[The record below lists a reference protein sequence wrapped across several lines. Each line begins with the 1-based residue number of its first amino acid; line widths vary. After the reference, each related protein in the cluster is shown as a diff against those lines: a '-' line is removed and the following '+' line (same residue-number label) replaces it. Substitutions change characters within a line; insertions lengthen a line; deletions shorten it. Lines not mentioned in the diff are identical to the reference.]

1 MQSDSQTKEKKS
13 CIPQKGQDFF
23 STVKLYTVEKK
34 SFEYDF
40 LELLKKEKFMDKNNE
55 QKNNKTPEM
64 KPKQDSFRLW
74 LKLIPAAAVFAAVC
88 VTCYQADKSP
98 VETTSVSN
106 NNIMSTDEIKELI
119 SQGTA
124 GKDFDSEDSSETN
137 GTSISKTSKKTKK
150 TSKIKTGTK
159 KNSSTGS
166 SANGGTA
173 GGGAGSTVTP
183 TTEVPAGGYAD
194 GTYTGSGTG
203 FGGTI
208 TVQVTVT
215 DHKIAAI
222 NIVDAS
228 NETASYFANAQGV
241 ISKILASQS
250 PNVDAVSGA
259 TYSSNGIITAVQNA
273 LSQAIPSGN
282 QAVVTPTPTPS
293 PKPTKKPSP
302 IPKPGDEQIYKDG
315 TYTGTGKGY
324 SGTITL
330 TAKIKKGVIK
340 SLEAEHTDTP
350 MFFKKAWDILENEI
364 IQNQS
369 VDGID
374 TVSGATYSS
383 KGIINAMKDIQKQ
396 AEKGTTKVTPT
407 PTPEVTVTPI
417 PEATP
422 IPTPEETPTP
432 EVTPTPEE
440 TPAPTPTPEETPEP
454 TPEPTGP
461 YIDGTYTGSSYGYSG
476 RVNVTVTIQGGQ
488 IASIEQSNSDSPEYF
503 DYAWETI
510 YPQIMGNQ
518 SADGIDAASGA
529 TYSSEGILGA
539 IQKAL
544 AQALA

>member
-1 MQSDSQTKEKKS
+1 
-13 CIPQKGQDFF
+13 
-23 STVKLYTVEKK
+23 
-34 SFEYDF
+34 
-40 LELLKKEKFMDKNNE
+40 MDKNNE

-64 KPKQDSFRLW
+64 KPKQDSFRSW

-106 NNIMSTDEIKELI
+106 NNIMSTGEIKELI

-273 LSQAIPSGN
+273 LSQAIPSGSCYAN
-282 QAVVTPTPTPS
+282 SNTET
-293 PKPTKKPSP
+293 
-302 IPKPGDEQIYKDG
+302 YKE
-315 TYTGTGKGY
+315 TFSNTEAGKR
-324 SGTITL
+324 
-330 TAKIKKGVIK
+330 
-340 SLEAEHTDTP
+340 TD
-350 MFFKKAWDILENEI
+350 LQRRNLYR
-364 IQNQS
+364 N
-369 VDGID
+369 
-374 TVSGATYSS
+374 
-383 KGIINAMKDIQKQ
+383 
-396 AEKGTTKVTPT
+396 
-407 PTPEVTVTPI
+407 
-417 PEATP
+417 
-422 IPTPEETPTP
+422 
-432 EVTPTPEE
+432 
-440 TPAPTPTPEETPEP
+440 
-454 TPEPTGP
+454 
-461 YIDGTYTGSSYGYSG
+461 
-476 RVNVTVTIQGGQ
+476 R
-488 IASIEQSNSDSPEYF
+488 
-503 DYAWETI
+503 
-510 YPQIMGNQ
+510 
-518 SADGIDAASGA
+518 
-529 TYSSEGILGA
+529 
-539 IQKAL
+539 
-544 AQALA
+544 

>member
-1 MQSDSQTKEKKS
+1 
-13 CIPQKGQDFF
+13 
-23 STVKLYTVEKK
+23 
-34 SFEYDF
+34 
-40 LELLKKEKFMDKNNE
+40 MDKNNE

-64 KPKQDSFRLW
+64 
-74 LKLIPAAAVFAAVC
+74 
-88 VTCYQADKSP
+88 
-98 VETTSVSN
+98 
-106 NNIMSTDEIKELI
+106 STDEIKELI
-119 SQGTA
+119 SQGTT

-166 SANGGTA
+166 AANGGTA
-173 GGGAGSTVTP
+173 RGGAGSTVTP

-330 TAKIKKGVIK
+330 TAKIKKGMIK

-350 MFFKKAWDILENEI
+350 MFFKKAWDILEKEI

-383 KGIINAMKDIQKQ
+383 KGIINAMKDILKQ

-407 PTPEVTVTPI
+407 PTPEVTVTPT

-422 IPTPEETPTP
+422 TPTP
-432 EVTPTPEE
+432 EATPTPEE

>member
-1 MQSDSQTKEKKS
+1 
-13 CIPQKGQDFF
+13 
-23 STVKLYTVEKK
+23 
-34 SFEYDF
+34 
-40 LELLKKEKFMDKNNE
+40 MDKNNE

-64 KPKQDSFRLW
+64 KPKQDSFRSW

-137 GTSISKTSKKTKK
+137 GTSISKTSKK

-407 PTPEVTVTPI
+407 PTPE
-417 PEATP
+417 
-422 IPTPEETPTP
+422 
-432 EVTPTPEE
+432 E

>member
-1 MQSDSQTKEKKS
+1 
-13 CIPQKGQDFF
+13 
-23 STVKLYTVEKK
+23 
-34 SFEYDF
+34 
-40 LELLKKEKFMDKNNE
+40 MDKNNE

-64 KPKQDSFRLW
+64 KPKQDSFRSW

-137 GTSISKTSKKTKK
+137 GTSISKTSKK

-259 TYSSNGIITAVQNA
+259 TYSSNRN
-273 LSQAIPSGN
+273 LS
-282 QAVVTPTPTPS
+282 
-293 PKPTKKPSP
+293 
-302 IPKPGDEQIYKDG
+302 
-315 TYTGTGKGY
+315 
-324 SGTITL
+324 
-330 TAKIKKGVIK
+330 
-340 SLEAEHTDTP
+340 
-350 MFFKKAWDILENEI
+350 
-364 IQNQS
+364 
-369 VDGID
+369 
-374 TVSGATYSS
+374 
-383 KGIINAMKDIQKQ
+383 
-396 AEKGTTKVTPT
+396 
-407 PTPEVTVTPI
+407 
-417 PEATP
+417 
-422 IPTPEETPTP
+422 
-432 EVTPTPEE
+432 
-440 TPAPTPTPEETPEP
+440 
-454 TPEPTGP
+454 
-461 YIDGTYTGSSYGYSG
+461 
-476 RVNVTVTIQGGQ
+476 
-488 IASIEQSNSDSPEYF
+488 
-503 DYAWETI
+503 
-510 YPQIMGNQ
+510 
-518 SADGIDAASGA
+518 
-529 TYSSEGILGA
+529 
-539 IQKAL
+539 
-544 AQALA
+544 